1 MRDAILVC
9 ADELFIAC
17 GIRAVTMDM
26 VVSELSIS
34 KRTLYE
40 YFSCK
45 KELLAECLRLQLNHS
60 RLLKIS
66 GEGLLDELL
75 NLYIGMQR
83 VHLVHVSNFCR
94 ELRHYY
100 EPLCK
105 ELFGLLLHYA
115 ALCSNKVEVGITEG
129 YIRKDVHRN
138 VVCTTISG
146 YLILLFVDTNYVGAS
161 IRATLS
167 PESVLILARG
177 LSTMKGRA
185 YIDQK
190 INQIEQWH
198 KS

>member
-9 ADELFIAC
+9 AGELFIQR

-45 KELLAECLRLQLNHS
+45 KELLAACLRLRLDHS
-60 RLLKIS
+60 RLLKS
-66 GEGLLDELL
+66 SDDGLLDELL
-75 NLYIGMQR
+75 NLYTGMQR
-83 VHLVHVSNFCR
+83 IHLAQVSNFCR
-94 ELRHYY
+94 ELRRYY
-100 EPLCK
+100 ESLYK

-115 ALCSNKVEVGITEG
+115 VLCSNKVDDGITEG

-146 YLILLFVDTNYVGAS
+146 YLVLLFVDTNYDDAS
-161 IRATLS
+161 IRAIFS
-167 PESVLILARG
+167 PESVLIFARG
-177 LSTMKGRA
+177 LSTIKGRA
-185 YIDQK
+185 YIDKK
-190 INQIEQWH
+190 INQIEQ
-198 KS
+198 